1 MSVVLGIHM
10 VQVYID
16 VGGPTEHWM
25 VKRYPRLPH
34 QRRRILLPVRGV
46 PRSCGSLPCDPIF
59 RLTFTQ
65 NWGSQPFQNNVAI
78 EHWEHGRVRNYSV
91 LWAKVIA
98 LDGTEYRTAYVA
110 VKDEISIASC
120 ASRSFDIQPT

>member
-34 QRRRILLPVRGV
+34 QRRRILLPVRGATIMRV
-46 PRSCGSLPCDPIF
+46 TSLRPHLSTNIHSD
-59 RLTFTQ
+59 L
-65 NWGSQPFQNNVAI
+65 GQPAI
-78 EHWEHGRVRNYSV
+78 P
-91 LWAKVIA
+91 K
-98 LDGTEYRTAYVA
+98 
-110 VKDEISIASC
+110 
-120 ASRSFDIQPT
+120 

>member
-1 MSVVLGIHM
+1 MDGQTLS
-10 VQVYID
+10 
-16 VGGPTEHWM
+16 PTSASTAKNSASSAWGATIM
-25 VKRYPRLPH
+25 RVT
-34 QRRRILLPVRGV
+34 
-46 PRSCGSLPCDPIF
+46 SLRPIF

-65 NWGSQPFQNNVAI
+65 NWGSQPFQNNFAI
-78 EHWEHGRVRNYSV
+78 EHWERGCVGNYSV